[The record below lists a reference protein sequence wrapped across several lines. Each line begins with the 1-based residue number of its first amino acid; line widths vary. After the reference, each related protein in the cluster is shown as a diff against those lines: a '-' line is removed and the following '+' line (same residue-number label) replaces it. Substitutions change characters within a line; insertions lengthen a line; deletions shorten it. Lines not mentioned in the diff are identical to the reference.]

1 MRSYNSK
8 LFQMQKTYGESA
20 NILPKD
26 VKFVHQFFV
35 SRKKATTDVFIGLG
49 DNKYNNKTLRSNLV
63 YKALFKEKYVIGT
76 AFETG
81 IQNEI

>member
-35 SRKKATTDVFIGLG
+35 SRKKATTDVKTMFSSSLPPVALG
-49 DNKYNNKTLRSNLV
+49 
-63 YKALFKEKYVIGT
+63 G
-76 AFETG
+76 
-81 IQNEI
+81 